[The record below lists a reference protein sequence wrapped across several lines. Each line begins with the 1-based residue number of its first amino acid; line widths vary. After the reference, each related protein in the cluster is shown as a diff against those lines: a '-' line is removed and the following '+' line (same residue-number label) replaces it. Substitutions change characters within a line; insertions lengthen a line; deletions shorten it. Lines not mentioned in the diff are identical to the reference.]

1 LSADYALK
9 KLNNFNISR
18 DETIVVEK
26 RINVKKE
33 LIKNL
38 DDKHL
43 NQPNLSFVD
52 YFLSVLKK
60 PHISGSKC
68 NTVPQ
73 VFFFCLKV
81 NF

>member
-1 LSADYALK
+1 MSADYALK

-52 YFLSVLKK
+52 YFLCVLKK

-68 NTVPQ
+68 STVPQ
-73 VFFFCLKV
+73 VFFFV
-81 NF
+81 